1 MTSNYVRMTRKVPQT
16 DSTDPYT
23 FGEVEFSCTGATF
36 NSWRAVKTLGKYAA
50 SSLSSPTPL
59 CLSSNQ
65 NAKSAKTDP
74 SVLLQILLRQQQQEE
89 EDGMMETTMKQKMEA
104 GQNNLT
110 RPGFLLCSLFSVY
123 KGRLPTCHSHSGSLS
138 TAAREAPPN
147 RQNGER
153 EKQTN
158 KQLVKAHIYM
168 ASTDLCFSDS

>member
-16 DSTDPYT
+16 DSTDPRT
-23 FGEVEFSCTGATF
+23 LTPSVRL
-36 NSWRAVKTLGKYAA
+36 NSLVPARRSTLGARSKHKYAA

-74 SVLLQILLRQQQQEE
+74 SMLLQILLRQQQEEE

-138 TAAREAPPN
+138 TAAREAPP
-147 RQNGER
+147 Q
-153 EKQTN
+153 QT
-158 KQLVKAHIYM
+158 KW
-168 ASTDLCFSDS
+168 

>member
-16 DSTDPYT
+16 DSTHPYT

-89 EDGMMETTMKQKMEA
+89 EDGMMEQETTMKQK
-104 GQNNLT
+104 QDRT
-110 RPGFLLCSLFSVY
+110 S
-123 KGRLPTCHSHSGSLS
+123 
-138 TAAREAPPN
+138 
-147 RQNGER
+147 
-153 EKQTN
+153 
-158 KQLVKAHIYM
+158 
-168 ASTDLCFSDS
+168 